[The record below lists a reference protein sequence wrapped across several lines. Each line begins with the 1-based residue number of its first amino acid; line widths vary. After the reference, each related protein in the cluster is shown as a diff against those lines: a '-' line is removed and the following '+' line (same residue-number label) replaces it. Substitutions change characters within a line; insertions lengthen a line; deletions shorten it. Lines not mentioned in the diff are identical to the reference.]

1 MRRRF
6 IKCFAA
12 RAMAPLTYFFLSC
25 GERSQETVHDHGK
38 AKMYQFIDLIT
49 GWYRGDI
56 VGFFI
61 SLQGSQQ
68 LVINSV
74 TKSRLRI
81 PQAAVMIGK
90 QRNITSDKTAVRA
103 KILFSERIL
112 ELPTLLLNVS
122 LLFFSSLSAY
132 WYRIS
137 TILQCLLYIVIF
149 SNKQCARLVPL
160 SPIPSQLPCRV
171 SQVLVRSRGS

>member
-1 MRRRF
+1 MPRRF

-25 GERSQETVHDHGK
+25 GERRPRDSPRPLLGQNVPV
-38 AKMYQFIDLIT
+38 YRFNY
-49 GWYRGDI
+49 WYRGDI

-90 QRNITSDKTAVRA
+90 QRNITSDKTDKTAVRA

-112 ELPTLLLNVS
+112 ELPVPNLLLNVS
-122 LLFFSSLSAY
+122 LFFFSYLLLLAY
-132 WYRIS
+132 WYRIM
-137 TILQCLLYIVIF
+137 
-149 SNKQCARLVPL
+149 
-160 SPIPSQLPCRV
+160 
-171 SQVLVRSRGS
+171 